1 MHSRNQQRTHSVWP
15 SGCRPTLVITIAFI
29 LGTTCLSLVTA
40 QNLAPGKSDPG
51 QRHLKAQDRLVQAEN
66 RKRTFPLGHIPV
78 GARERALTEI
88 QQAASPASPSGIL
101 TPVWDNI
108 GPAPIGNSPY
118 AGPGLASGRV
128 AALA

>member
-1 MHSRNQQRTHSVWP
+1 MQRRNQQRTRSVWP
-15 SGCRPTLVITIAFI
+15 SSRHRTLVITIAFT
-29 LGTTCLSLVTA
+29 LGAACLSLVTA
-40 QNLAPGKSDPG
+40 QNVAPGKSDLARG
-51 QRHLKAQDRLVQAEN
+51 HLKAQDRLAQAEN
-66 RKRTFPLGHIPV
+66 RKRTFPLGHIPA

-128 AALA
+128 